1 MHRPD
6 AWGAD
11 SVADELDSISM
22 VHAAPRPQSSTVTT
36 DPEIG
41 CDACW
46 LPLAAQEPDTE
57 VLVTML
63 NAVEE
68 IIAVVGPELL
78 SAEQLAAVFERFKGV
93 FAMSEER
100 RQERALRRS
109 QEDFDEE
116 EAEAL
121 QARAL
126 IAHINKIGMAA

>member
-1 MHRPD
+1 M
-6 AWGAD
+6 
-11 SVADELDSISM
+11 
-22 VHAAPRPQSSTVTT
+22 
-36 DPEIG
+36 
-41 CDACW
+41 
-46 LPLAAQEPDTE
+46 QEPDTE

-68 IIAVVGPELL
+68 IISVVGPELL
-78 SAEQLAAVFERFKGV
+78 SAEQLAAAFERFKGV

-121 QARAL
+121 QVCACLHPRNMFC
-126 IAHINKIGMAA
+126 I

>member
-1 MHRPD
+1 MQILLPTQARLFEASH
-6 AWGAD
+6 
-11 SVADELDSISM
+11 EIE
-22 VHAAPRPQSSTVTT
+22 PRRIV
-36 DPEIG
+36 DPRR
-41 CDACW
+41 A
-46 LPLAAQEPDTE
+46 LQEPDTE

-68 IIAVVGPELL
+68 IIGVVGPELL
-78 SAEQLAAVFERFKGV
+78 SAEQLAAAFERFKGV

-121 QARAL
+121 QVYL
-126 IAHINKIGMAA
+126 TPCSCSCS